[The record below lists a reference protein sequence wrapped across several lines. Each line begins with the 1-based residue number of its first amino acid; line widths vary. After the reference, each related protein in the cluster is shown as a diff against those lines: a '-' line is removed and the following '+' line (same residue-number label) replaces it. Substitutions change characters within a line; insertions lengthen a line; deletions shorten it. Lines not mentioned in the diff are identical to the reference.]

1 LYCNKRATLPRD
13 ANYNTVQEKELF
25 KYLYNQY
32 LHNRCNEDELKQFF
46 NLLNKHKD
54 KEEVMALLS
63 DTWDQTD
70 AIPEEGLI
78 PPFLQPEAK
87 QVKLDTGYIK
97 YSGLKKWIGVA
108 AILIALTGIYF
119 YHTNISNLF
128 NPVAKYELARTST
141 ERKQLQLADG
151 TQVWL
156 SPNSTLSYPA
166 KFDGNERQVTLDGEA
181 FFEVTHD
188 VKHPFIIK
196 SGEVSTT
203 VLGTSFNVTAYTKQH
218 TINVTLVTGKVAV
231 ALNDNNNTKRD
242 TITAN
247 QRIIIDKNELSI
259 TKVNYPDAA
268 AFLNKRLGL
277 YDYKGAALQEV
288 MKDLRNQYNIQIELD
303 TDLNTRTFYG
313 SLKMTDSLND
323 TLDKLCTV
331 METKWEKDGGKYVI
345 IK

>member
-1 LYCNKRATLPRD
+1 MVK
-13 ANYNTVQEKELF
+13 EKEQF
-25 KYLYNQY
+25 KYLYDQY
-32 LHNRCNEDELKQFF
+32 LHNRCSADELTQFF
-46 NLLNKHKD
+46 SLLNGHQD
-54 KEEVMALLS
+54 KEEIMALLS
-63 DTWDQTD
+63 DTWDQT
-70 AIPEEGLI
+70 AALPEKGLI
-78 PPFLQPEAK
+78 PPFLQQEAK
-87 QVKLDTGYIK
+87 QIKLDVNQNK
-97 YSGLKKWIGVA
+97 YYGLKKWIGA
-108 AILIALTGIYF
+108 AALLIALTGIYF
-119 YHTNISNLF
+119 YQSNIARLF
-128 NPVAKYELARTST
+128 NPAAKHLLARATT
-141 ERKQLQLADG
+141 ERKKLQLSDG
-151 TQVWL
+151 TKVWL

-166 KFDGNERQVTLDGEA
+166 QFDDNKRLVTLDGEA

-188 VKHPFIIK
+188 ADHPFIIK
-196 SGEVSTT
+196 SEEVSTT

-231 ALNDNNNTKRD
+231 ALNGNNHTRRD

-247 QRIIIDKNELSI
+247 QRLIIDKAALRI

-288 MKDLRNQYNIQIELD
+288 IKDLENQYNIRIGLD
-303 TDLNTRTFYG
+303 ADLYARTFYG
-313 SLKMTDSLND
+313 GLNMTDPLND

>member
-1 LYCNKRATLPRD
+1 MVK
-13 ANYNTVQEKELF
+13 EKEQF

-32 LHNRCNEDELKQFF
+32 LHNRCSAEELTQFF
-46 NLLNKHKD
+46 NLLNGHQD
-54 KEEVMALLS
+54 KEEIMALLS
-63 DTWDQTD
+63 DTWDQT
-70 AIPEEGLI
+70 ATLPEKGLI
-78 PPFLQPEAK
+78 PPFLQQEAK
-87 QVKLDTGYIK
+87 QIKLDANQNK
-97 YSGLKKWIGVA
+97 YYGLKKWIGVA
-108 AILIALTGIYF
+108 ALLIALTGIYF
-119 YHTNISNLF
+119 YQSNIAGLF
-128 NPVAKYELARTST
+128 NPTAKYLVAHATA

-151 TQVWL
+151 TKVWL
-156 SPNSTLSYPA
+156 SPNSTLGYPA
-166 KFDGNERQVTLDGEA
+166 KFAGNKRLVTLDGEA

-188 VKHPFIIK
+188 ADHPFMIK
-196 SGEVSTT
+196 SEEVSTT

-231 ALNDNNNTKRD
+231 ALNGSNHTRRD

-247 QRIIIDKNELSI
+247 QRLIIDKTALRI

-288 MKDLRNQYNIQIELD
+288 IKDLENQYNIRIGLD
-303 TDLNTRTFYG
+303 TDLYARTFYG
-313 SLKMTDSLND
+313 GLNMTDPLHD

-345 IK
+345 KAKII